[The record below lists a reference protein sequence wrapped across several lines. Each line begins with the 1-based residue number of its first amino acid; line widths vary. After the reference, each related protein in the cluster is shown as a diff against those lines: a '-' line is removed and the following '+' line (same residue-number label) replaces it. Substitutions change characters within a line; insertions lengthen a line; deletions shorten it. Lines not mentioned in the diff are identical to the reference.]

1 MSTPGSRRL
10 ALPLLATGAA
20 SLIWQVASARS
31 IMAGLYGNEL
41 VLGLVL
47 GAWLALTGGAT
58 AAAARLARG
67 LSDDQRRSLTSW
79 TLLLCPVALLASAG
93 LQQATLP
100 GVTAV
105 GQVVGPG
112 LALASA
118 LACLAPCCLALG
130 ACFGLLA
137 TLAPDGASHRRW
149 AAWIYAVESLGT
161 VAAGLL
167 FHLWLARVSLTS
179 AGLAAGLAPWL
190 AGLLLSRRRLAALA
204 PGVLGL
210 AALLYLAPL
219 PGLPGRDLLQARVP
233 GFQVLE
239 RRNSRHGALAALRRE
254 DQVLFCASGHVA
266 FTNQDHRR
274 LATQLHLTLLAH
286 PRPARVLLLG
296 GGPAGLREV
305 LRHPV
310 ERVDYVE
317 LDSELLALASR
328 WDAEVREELPRLLRG
343 GRVRL
348 LVDDGRRIMAR
359 SPGAYD
365 VIIVTLPGPS
375 SALNNRFYTDEAL
388 AVARLALRPGGLLRL
403 SLEGTETYLS
413 DELALVHATVGAAL
427 KRTFGNVAALPGGTT
442 LLLAGKGA
450 APALTDAALSARYRA
465 RRIASD
471 HFGPGE
477 IMSRTLSFTRDA
489 YRQRLATVR
498 PLRNTD
504 LRPAAHFHA
513 SLQWLS
519 VTAPGLARRL
529 AALSAAAVDAPWLF
543 LLGPLLVAALA
554 TWLTR
559 RRPLAACLAVF
570 AAGFCGMVAELSLLL
585 ACQQLRGVV
594 YHELAAML
602 TAFMAGL
609 SAGAW
614 IGRRLVAGTSP
625 RARVRAVRLALGA
638 CVLGALAAMAAMLL
652 ARAVPGAS
660 LPILLGGMALIG
672 LAVGTCFAPAAEAMT
687 GARPGDAA
695 ARAYAWDLA
704 GAACGALVASAFALP
719 VLGLPVC
726 CLLCAAVCL
735 GCLLTY

>member
-1 MSTPGSRRL
+1 MRAWRL
-10 ALPLLATGAA
+10 ALPLLAVGAS

-58 AAAARLARG
+58 AAAARLSRG
-67 LSDDQRRSLTSW
+67 LSAARRRTLTSS
-79 TLLLCPVALLASAG
+79 TLLLCPAALLASAG

-100 GVTAV
+100 GVTTV
-105 GQVVGPG
+105 GHVVGPG
-112 LALASA
+112 LALAYA
-118 LACLAPCCLALG
+118 VACLAPGCLALG
-130 ACFGLLA
+130 ASFGLLA
-137 TLAPDGASHRRW
+137 ALAPDGASHRRW

-167 FHLWLARVSLTS
+167 FHLWLARVSLLS
-179 AGLAAGLAPWL
+179 AGLAAALGPWL
-190 AGLLLSRRRLAALA
+190 AGLLLGRRRLTALA
-204 PGVLGL
+204 PALLGL

-219 PGLPGRDLLQARVP
+219 PWLPGRDALRASVP

-239 RRNSRHGALAALRRE
+239 RRSSRHGALAALRRE
-254 DQVLFCASGHVA
+254 DQLLFCASGHVA
-266 FTNQDHRR
+266 FTNQDHRG
-274 LATQLHLTLLAH
+274 LAAGVHLTLLAH

-296 GGPAGLREV
+296 GGPGGLREV

-317 LDSELLALASR
+317 LDSELLALARR
-328 WDAEVREELPRLLRG
+328 WDAEVRADLTRLERG

-348 LVDDGRRIMAR
+348 LVDDGRRVMAR

-365 VIIVTLPGPS
+365 VILVTLPGPS

-388 AVARLALRPGGLLRL
+388 EVARGALRPGGLLRL
-403 SLEGTETYLS
+403 SLEGSETYLS

-427 KRTFGNVAALPGGTT
+427 ERVFGNAAALPGSST
-442 LLLAGKGA
+442 LLMAGRGA
-450 APALTDAALSARYRA
+450 APALTDAVLSARYRA
-465 RRIASD
+465 RRIATD

-477 IMSRTLSFTRDA
+477 IMSRTLSFGRDG
-489 YRQRLATVR
+489 YRQRLASVA

-504 LRPAAHFHA
+504 LRPAAYFHA

-519 VTAPGLARRL
+519 VSAPGLSRRL
-529 AALSAAAVDAPWLF
+529 TALSAVAADATWLF

-554 TWLTR
+554 TWLAR
-559 RRPLAACLAVF
+559 RRPLAACVAIF

-609 SAGAW
+609 SGGAW
-614 IGRRLVAGTSP
+614 AGRRLVSGDTG
-625 RARVRAVRLALGA
+625 RARVRAVRLALGI
-638 CVLGALAAMAAMLL
+638 CVLGALAALAAMLL
-652 ARAVPGAS
+652 ARALPGAS
-660 LPILLGGMALIG
+660 LPLLLGGMALVG
-672 LAVGTCFAPAAEAMT
+672 LAVGTCFAPAAEAMV

-704 GAACGALVASAFALP
+704 GAAAGALLASTFALP
-719 VLGLPVC
+719 VLGLPAS